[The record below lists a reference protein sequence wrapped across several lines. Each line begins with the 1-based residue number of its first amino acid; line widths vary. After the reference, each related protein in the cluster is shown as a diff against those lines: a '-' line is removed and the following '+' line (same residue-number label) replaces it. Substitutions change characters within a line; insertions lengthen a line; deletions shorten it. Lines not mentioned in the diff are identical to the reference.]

1 MTWRAKQGAIPPGST
16 GQLGPAYPLS
26 KSVACQ
32 DLVQGTFPAGSRGR
46 LPGALSARKAR
57 IRSRNSSSVASAPGR
72 TVFSMVGVV
81 ISVLPNSGQGGHTDT
96 VLGGG
101 AEQQLGRLGALEV
114 EVRVL
119 PPPVA
124 DAPVDLAG
132 LFSCVGV
139 GRGAHCMLDCGG
151 HVAPLTPPP

>member
-1 MTWRAKQGAIPPGST
+1 MTWRAKARAIPPGST

-32 DLVQGTFPAGSRGR
+32 DLVQVTFPAGSRGR

-96 VLGGG
+96 VRSEEHTSELQSLMRISY
-101 AEQQLGRLGALEV
+101 AV
-114 EVRVL
+114 
-119 PPPVA
+119 
-124 DAPVDLAG
+124 
-132 LFSCVGV
+132 F
-139 GRGAHCMLDCGG
+139 
-151 HVAPLTPPP
+151 